1 MTMKFEKKAED
12 AVMLLSKTSEYAL
25 QALIYLAAQPPGESV
40 LSRDISD
47 YLHVPA
53 QYLAKILQD
62 LAKRGVLDSFKGRGG
77 GFVMRPGAEQLNIL
91 EVVEIVEGQPFG
103 QGCVLGLKA
112 CADETACPVHTQW
125 KPLKAE
131 VVGLLS
137 KQTIGSMAEAVRA
150 GRYRIH
156 LPGME
161 LNMRPVRTPSK
172 DLS

>member
-1 MTMKFEKKAED
+1 
-12 AVMLLSKTSEYAL
+12 MLLSKTSEYAL
-25 QALIYLAAQPPGESV
+25 QALIYLAALPPREPV

-47 YLHVPA
+47 YLRVPA

-77 GFVMRPGAEQLNIL
+77 GFVLRPGAEQMNIL
-91 EVVEIVEGQPFG
+91 DIVEVVEGQPFG
-103 QGCVLGLKA
+103 QGCVLGLKT

-131 VVGLLS
+131 VVGLLGR
-137 KQTIGSMAEAVRA
+137 QTIGSMAEAVRA

-156 LPGME
+156 LPGGTE
-161 LNMRPVRTPSK
+161 LKMRPIPVSGRN
-172 DLS
+172 LS

>member
-1 MTMKFEKKAED
+1 
-12 AVMLLSKTSEYAL
+12 MLLSKTSEYAL
-25 QALIYLAAQPPGESV
+25 QALIYLAAQPEGEPV

-47 YLHVPA
+47 YLRVPA

-77 GFVMRPGAEQLNIL
+77 GFVLRPGADQMNIL
-91 EVVEIVEGQPFG
+91 DIVEVVEGQPFG

-112 CADETACPVHTQW
+112 CADETACPVHYQW

-131 VVGLLS
+131 VVGLLG

-156 LPGME
+156 LPGGSE
-161 LNMRPVRTPSK
+161 LHIRPMATKHPVS
-172 DLS
+172 

>member
-1 MTMKFEKKAED
+1 MRFEKNAED
-12 AVMLLSKTSEYAL
+12 ASMLLSKTSEYAL
-25 QALIYLAAQPPGESV
+25 QALIYLAAQPSGQPV

-77 GFVMRPGAEQLNIL
+77 GFVLRPGAGQMNIL
-91 EVVEIVEGQPFG
+91 DIIEIVEGQAFG

-131 VVGLLS
+131 VIDLLGR
-137 KQTIGSMAEAVRA
+137 QTIASMAEAVMA

-156 LPGME
+156 LAGGDH
-161 LNMRPVRTPSK
+161 LHIRPAPTSGS
-172 DLS
+172 DFS

>member
-1 MTMKFEKKAED
+1 
-12 AVMLLSKTSEYAL
+12 MLLSKTSEYAL
-25 QALIYLAAQPPGESV
+25 QALIYLAAQAPGEPV

-77 GFVMRPGAEQLNIL
+77 GFVLRPGAEQMNIL
-91 EVVEIVEGQPFG
+91 DIVEVVEGQPFG
-103 QGCVLGLKA
+103 QGCVLGLKI
-112 CADETACPVHTQW
+112 CADETACPVHYQW
-125 KPLKAE
+125 KPLKVE
-131 VVGLLS
+131 VVSLLS

-156 LPGME
+156 LPGGTE
-161 LNMRPVRTPSK
+161 IHVRPIPATSSSVS
-172 DLS
+172 

>member
-1 MTMKFEKKAED
+1 
-12 AVMLLSKTSEYAL
+12 MLLSKTSEYAL

-156 LPGME
+156 LPGGAE
-161 LNMRPVRTPSK
+161 LNMRPVRTSSSAPS
-172 DLS
+172 